1 MRARTKTEH
10 HRPIF
15 ALALFASHHHW
26 VCNDFSRAQFLCAP
40 PRNIIGWWWWCVFIS
55 KEVVWQTLDINSN
68 NKCYLPIK
76 VHRVPLNH
84 CEHNNI
90 SIGECTLCSL
100 SLACPLSL
108 FTLLVDIMEPFWFRL
123 HKKFTRAIFP
133 FARNPKSGAVN
144 RTNYGWW
151 WRFFDFFSSRSS
163 PLNTATAYLP
173 HRRNHCNRIKIAIQL
188 NDNRQINIL
197 ATSGTK

>member
-1 MRARTKTEH
+1 MRARTKTEQ

-100 SLACPLSL
+100 SLACSPSL
-108 FTLLVDIMEPFWFRL
+108 HSPCWYNGAILVSFTQKV
-123 HKKFTRAIFP
+123 
-133 FARNPKSGAVN
+133 
-144 RTNYGWW
+144 Y
-151 WRFFDFFSSRSS
+151 SSHISIRSQS
-163 PLNTATAYLP
+163 QKWCCESN
-173 HRRNHCNRIKIAIQL
+173 
-188 NDNRQINIL
+188 
-197 ATSGTK
+197 